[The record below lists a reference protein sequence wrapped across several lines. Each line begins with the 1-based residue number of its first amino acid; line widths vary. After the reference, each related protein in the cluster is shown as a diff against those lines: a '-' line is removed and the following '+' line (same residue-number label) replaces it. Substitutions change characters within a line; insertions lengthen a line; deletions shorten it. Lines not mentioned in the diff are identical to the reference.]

1 MGTSIAAAVRTQ
13 YDWTDSPFWTHTV
26 LPMLAVVLVLRLVTL
41 PSLRAGM
48 HGYRARLLSR
58 DRLKQIRTRLAGDAS
73 RRQFELTSLRAGYPP
88 RRFAAVLEPVLV
100 VVVGGGLTVLLWI
113 ALHHTFTDPGDN
125 ADQQALRTSPPWLA
139 GRGLLALFGAERGGF
154 PAALVGLGLA
164 ALWAGMWAR
173 TRFLVLCTRM
183 PSGTWERSALRRWLV
198 PVLAAQFVLLPLAL
212 PNGALLALVLWQ
224 GCSLFAT
231 RGLNRLPLAAAAP
244 PLVAVAT
251 TVDAPAG
258 AVRATYDTVSA
269 GVRDYRDQRREAR
282 AAEQARLA
290 REAADRAAAERSAA
304 LTAERDAEIARQVLA
319 ESEALRA
326 AKEAERAAAAPAA
339 EPVAEP
345 VTVPVTTPLAE
356 PVTEPAGGAGGTV
369 RDTPAP
375 EPADGAFPGFRSDP
389 LPPGSPAEIGDYRLR
404 RRLGKGGYGTVYA
417 ATRKGS
423 ATLVA
428 LKTLQADTG
437 HDEELRARF
446 GREMAA
452 LERVPARYTARMV
465 ENGFAADGT
474 PFIAM
479 ELLDGLPL
487 DHYLR
492 RHGQVRERVLLRALA
507 VALAEALRAVHEV
520 RLVHRDLKPNNV
532 MLTTDGP
539 KLLDFGISLVGDLTR
554 LTRAG
559 WTGTP
564 PFMAPEQFR
573 PGPVG
578 PAADVWAWACS
589 LTCLVHGS
597 SPFGNGGDGNPWV
610 VMQQVLQEEPDRAAL
625 GAVRAVDPQ
634 LAGVLERAL
643 AKEPADRPADG
654 GALLALLGEAGV
666 GMPAGF
672 AWSALGL

>member
-1 MGTSIAAAVRTQ
+1 MGTSIAEAVRTH
-13 YDWTDSPFWTHTV
+13 YGWADSPFWKQTV
-26 LPMLAVVLVLRLVTL
+26 LPMLVVVLVLRLVTL

-58 DRLKQIRTRLAGDAS
+58 DRSKQIRTRLAGDAS
-73 RRQFELTSLRAGYPP
+73 RRQFELASLRAGYPP
-88 RRFAAVLEPVLV
+88 RRFAAVLEAVLP
-100 VVVGGGLTVLLWI
+100 VVVGGGLAVLMWI
-113 ALHHTFTDPGDN
+113 GTHHTFTEAKDIN
-125 ADQQALRTSPPWLA
+125 DQQAVITSPPWLA
-139 GRGLLALFGAERGGF
+139 GRGLLALFGAEPGGF
-154 PAALVGLGLA
+154 PAALIGLGLA
-164 ALWAGMWAR
+164 ALWAGTWAR

-244 PLVAVAT
+244 PLVVAAT

-290 REAADRAAAERSAA
+290 REAADRAAAERGAA

-326 AKEAERAAAAPAA
+326 AQEAERAEAARAAAA
-339 EPVAEP
+339 PVAEP
-345 VTVPVTTPLAE
+345 VTAS
-356 PVTEPAGGAGGTV
+356 AGGVGGTV
-369 RDTPAP
+369 RDAGPAP
-375 EPADGAFPGFRSDP
+375 VPDPADGGFPGFRSDP
-389 LPPGSPAEIGDYRLR
+389 LPPGSPTEIGDYRLR

-465 ENGFAADGT
+465 ENGFTADGT

-492 RHGQVRERVLLRALA
+492 RHGQVREQVLLRALA

-573 PGPVG
+573 SGPVG

-589 LTCLVHGS
+589 LACLVHGT
-597 SPFGNGGDGNPWV
+597 SPFGNGGDGSPWV

-625 GAVRAVDPQ
+625 AAVRAVDPR

-643 AKEPADRPADG
+643 AKEPERRPADG
-654 GALLALLGEAGV
+654 GALLALLAEAGV